1 MAGRLDTARFSVR
14 HQLWGL
20 FGLFL
25 LTGAL
30 VLVLDEAGQYSARR
44 SMIAMKD
51 DVLDGMRRIRRL
63 SDAYSR
69 DVVDTKL
76 LGGMND

>member
-30 VLVLDEAGQYSARR
+30 VLVLDEVGQHYSQK
-44 SMIAMKD
+44 SMLAID
-51 DVLDGMRRIRRL
+51 
-63 SDAYSR
+63 S
-69 DVVDTKL
+69 
-76 LGGMND
+76 